1 MENKLIEVRNRDA
14 GSVGY
19 TIQDRG
25 IWRSFAPGETKKIPL
40 DELQALQYVPGGEFT
55 LKNLLMVNNTDAL
68 SSLNIQTE
76 PEYFYTE
83 KEVKELLTTGT
94 LDQLKDCL
102 DFAPEG
108 VIDLIKKIAVEI
120 QLPDTLKREAIAK
133 KTGFSINNAIMVN
146 QVMNME
152 SEEKEEEEQKTS
164 RRTTP
169 ISTVEEKPAR
179 RTNLP
184 KYNVVSVKSE

>member
-1 MENKLIEVRNRDA
+1 MESKLIEVRNRDA

-19 TIQDRG
+19 SIPDRG
-25 IWRSFAPGETKKIPL
+25 IWRSFAPGETKKIQL
-40 DELQALQYVPGGEFT
+40 EELQALQYVPGGEFT
-55 LKNLLMVNNTDAL
+55 LKNLLMINNKDAL
-68 SSLNIQTE
+68 SALNIVTE

-108 VIDLIKKIAVEI
+108 VIDLIKKIAVDI
-120 QLPDTLKREAIAK
+120 KLPDTLKREAIEK

-146 QVMNME
+146 QVMDAE
-152 SEEKEEEEQKTS
+152 DEVKEEPKAARRATPIATGEEKA
-164 RRTTP
+164 
-169 ISTVEEKPAR
+169 AR

-184 KYNVVSVKSE
+184 KYNVVTVKSE

>member
-1 MENKLIEVRNRDA
+1 MENNLISVRNRDA
-14 GSVGY
+14 GVVGY
-19 TIQDRG
+19 MIPDRN

-40 DELQALQYVPGGEFT
+40 EELQSLQYVPGGEFT
-55 LKNLLMVNNTDAL
+55 LRNLLMINNKDAL
-68 SSLNIQTE
+68 SMLNIETE

-83 KEVKELLTTGT
+83 KEIKELLVTGT

-108 VIDLIKKIAVEI
+108 VIELIKKIAVEI
-120 QLPDTLKREAIAK
+120 QLPDIRKRDAITA
-133 KTGFSINNAIMVN
+133 KTGFSISNAITVN
-146 QVMNME
+146 QIMDAEDEV
-152 SEEKEEEEQKTS
+152 KEEPKAV
-164 RRTTP
+164 RRTAP
-169 ISTVEEKPAR
+169 IATGEDKAAR

>member
-19 TIQDRG
+19 IIPDQG
-25 IWRSFAPGETKKIPL
+25 IRRTFSPGETKKIAL
-40 DELQALQYVPGGEFT
+40 EELQALQYVPGGEFT
-55 LKNLLMVNNTDAL
+55 LKHLLMINDRDAL
-68 SSLNIQTE
+68 SALNIITE

-83 KEVKELLTTGT
+83 KEVKQLLTTGT

-120 QLPDTLKREAIAK
+120 KLPDTLKREAIAE
-133 KTGFSINNAIMVN
+133 KTGFSINNALMVN
-146 QVMNME
+146 KVMD
-152 SEEKEEEEQKTS
+152 EEEVKEEVKENT

-169 ISTVEEKPAR
+169 ITTAEEEKPAR
-179 RTNLP
+179 RTSVP
-184 KYNVVSVKSE
+184 KYNVVTIKSE

>member
-1 MENKLIEVRNRDA
+1 MNKNLVEVKNRGDA

-19 TIQDRG
+19 TIPDRG
-25 IWRSFAPGETKKIPL
+25 IWRSFSAGETKKIEL
-40 DELQALQYVPGGEFT
+40 EELQALQYVPGGDYI
-55 LKNLLMVNNTDAL
+55 LKHFLMIRDKDAL
-68 SSLNIQTE
+68 SALNIITE

-108 VIDLIKKIAVEI
+108 VIELIKTLAVKM
-120 QLPDTLKREAIAK
+120 QLPDTLKRAAIEE
-133 KTGFSINNAIMVN
+133 KTGFSVNNAIMVN
-146 QVMNME
+146 KVMD
-152 SEEKEEEEQKTS
+152 EEPEVKEEQKS
-164 RRTTP
+164 ARRATP
-169 ISTVEEKPAR
+169 IATGEEKPAR

-184 KYNVVSVKSE
+184 KYNVVTVKSE

>member
-1 MENKLIEVRNRDA
+1 MNKNLVEVKNRGDA

-19 TIQDRG
+19 TIPDRG
-25 IWRSFAPGETKKIPL
+25 IWRSFSAGETKKIEL
-40 DELQALQYVPGGEFT
+40 EELQALQYVPGGDYI
-55 LKNLLMVNNTDAL
+55 LKHFLMIRDKDAL
-68 SSLNIQTE
+68 SALNIITE

-108 VIDLIKKIAVEI
+108 VIELIKTMAVKM
-120 QLPDTLKREAIAK
+120 QLPDTLKRAAIEE

-146 QVMNME
+146 KVMD
-152 SEEKEEEEQKTS
+152 EEPEVKEEQKTT
-164 RRTTP
+164 RRATP
-169 ISTVEEKPAR
+169 ITTGEEKPAR

-184 KYNVVSVKSE
+184 KYNVVTVKSE